1 MQCLLT
7 QLQLNSPGLHFHVHQ
22 YLVSYQTLQVKK
34 KFYLRKGSNLGKHT
48 SVSLISETGEFAEMT
63 TKIRANRLLAEHTM
77 TGKQELFL
85 YLTDLE
91 NVFEEANNI
100 KR

>member
-1 MQCLLT
+1 M
-7 QLQLNSPGLHFHVHQ
+7 
-22 YLVSYQTLQVKK
+22 
-34 KFYLRKGSNLGKHT
+34 
-48 SVSLISETGEFAEMT
+48 SLISETGEFAEMT